1 VRERFYKTGKG
12 RDELDKLLERSP
24 RRQVAGS
31 NPVTPIIAQVT
42 GYSYFPSTTDRRGD
56 SPRSHKRMKSIGLIL
71 LGILV
76 GATPISVAQDAAPPS
91 VDLYSGREQTPAPS
105 EPAMPDVPGLS
116 QLDEAFKPRSLGKEA
131 DERRLHV
138 EWRRLKNQVANDT
151 SLHAAKA
158 AAQAARTDLQKRQR
172 LRDYYNLYYTR
183 MSALTS
189 SVEMKLALEA
199 LRNKYLS
206 LIDQPRVRPSPSP
219 ATAQEASKV
228 ARLNSA
234 NQPNVRSSTAAFPEA
249 PANVDIIAA
258 AKRTGLNMFVMAMNF
273 TRKAATL
280 KDSGPVT
287 VFAPTDDAF
296 KTAPPGTI
304 DFSLNP
310 EKLGKLLDYH
320 IVKGAVTSNELTTR
334 KAPTLNGAS
343 LDIKVVNGE
352 ITVNDAHVVK
362 ADVKTPVGVIYV
374 IDKVLVPPAE

>member
-1 VRERFYKTGKG
+1 
-12 RDELDKLLERSP
+12 
-24 RRQVAGS
+24 
-31 NPVTPIIAQVT
+31 
-42 GYSYFPSTTDRRGD
+42 
-56 SPRSHKRMKSIGLIL
+56 
-71 LGILV
+71 
-76 GATPISVAQDAAPPS
+76 
-91 VDLYSGREQTPAPS
+91 
-105 EPAMPDVPGLS
+105 
-116 QLDEAFKPRSLGKEA
+116 
-131 DERRLHV
+131 
-138 EWRRLKNQVANDT
+138 
-151 SLHAAKA
+151 
-158 AAQAARTDLQKRQR
+158 LQKRQR

-234 NQPNVRSSTAAFPEA
+234 NQPNVRSSTAAFPGA
-249 PANVDIIAA
+249 RANVDIIAA

-280 KDSGPVT
+280 KDNGPVT